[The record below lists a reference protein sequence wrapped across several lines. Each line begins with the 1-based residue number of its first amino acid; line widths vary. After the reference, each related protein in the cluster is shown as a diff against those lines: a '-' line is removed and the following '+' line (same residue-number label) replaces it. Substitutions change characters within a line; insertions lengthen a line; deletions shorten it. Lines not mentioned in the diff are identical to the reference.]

1 MPFRLMPARKN
12 AELPFFIGP
21 RKILIVTIYCVKH
34 VNVFWE
40 LYNKFKQDY
49 LCYST
54 KFLHNNNQNITMKG
68 F

>member
-12 AELPFFIGP
+12 AELPFFIGS

-40 LYNKFKQDY
+40 LYNKFKQNY
-49 LCYST
+49 
-54 KFLHNNNQNITMKG
+54 
-68 F
+68 